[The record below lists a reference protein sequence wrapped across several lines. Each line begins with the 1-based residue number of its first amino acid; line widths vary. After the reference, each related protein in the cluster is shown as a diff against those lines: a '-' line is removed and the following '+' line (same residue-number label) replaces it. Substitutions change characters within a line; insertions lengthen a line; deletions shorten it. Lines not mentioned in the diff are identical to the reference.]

1 MDQGQAVVLGMVVAY
16 FFALLGMTFAWVS
29 YYRQKKEARK
39 KK

>member
-1 MDQGQAVVLGMVVAY
+1 MDQGQAVILGMVVAY
-16 FFALLGMTFAWVS
+16 FFALLGMAFAWIN